1 MIISVT
7 NSTITMIRFEHN
19 GIVLPHVL
27 DDKLVY
33 CCEVASAGIVEIFF
47 EPWGIK
53 PMLRIDNHLLD
64 YWNADVMQ
72 FDHMVQLQWDEEF
85 YNKYWKRIMNAKVEY
100 LNLKSQED
108 IDYFVGVN
116 NLNPEIVEKIKK
128 ILHEKSFVN

>member
-1 MIISVT
+1 
-7 NSTITMIRFEHN
+7 MIRFEHN
-19 GIVLPHVL
+19 GVVMPHTIN
-27 DDKLVY
+27 DKLVY
-33 CCEVASAGIVEIFF
+33 CCEIPCAGTIEIFF

-64 YWNADVMQ
+64 YWNASVMQ
-72 FDHMVQLQWDEEF
+72 FDHMIQLHWDEDF
-85 YNKYWKRIMNAKVEY
+85 YNRYWQRIMDAKVEY

-128 ILHEKSFVN
+128 ILHEKSSAD